1 MSIRVERQH
10 GRYVAVPKAVIDDP
24 RLSFRA
30 KGLLITLLAQVDD
43 HTSNT
48 DRFADVAREGTDG
61 MKSVLK
67 ELEGA
72 GYYRR
77 LEERDVDGTSRVTE
91 VFFEL
96 SCKPL
101 LEAHD
106 EDLPRDGEPTE
117 RGAPQ
122 TSSDGETQPP
132 PPAERIIDQL
142 NELRERSWEWMRY
155 TPLSAR
161 YAKNLEHIS
170 GRLSDGY
177 SEQDLILVLEY
188 IAAVDGGK
196 EESRKYFD
204 CVTPFN
210 TKNFERN
217 LAMARE
223 WEARGRPSVRGS
235 GSLQAAHGHDPEIYE
250 KRVRGGTT

>member
-1 MSIRVERQH
+1 MRVRIERQL
-10 GRYVAVPKAVIDDP
+10 GRYVAVPKAVIDDS

-30 KGLLITLLAQVDD
+30 KGLLIYLLAQVDD
-43 HTSNT
+43 RASEIG
-48 DRFADVAREGTDG
+48 RLADIPGEGADG

-67 ELEGA
+67 ELEDA

-77 LEERDVDGTSRVTE
+77 LEERGVDGTTCVTE

-96 SCKPL
+96 SCRPL
-101 LEAHD
+101 LETQD
-106 EDLPRDGEPTE
+106 NDLPLEGEPAERRAQRTSTE
-117 RGAPQ
+117 
-122 TSSDGETQPP
+122 GETRPQ

-142 NELRERSWEWMRY
+142 NAIRKRSWEWIRY

-161 YAKNLEHIS
+161 YAKNLEHIN
-170 GRLSDGY
+170 GRLTDGY

-223 WEARGRPSVRGS
+223 WEARGRRTRGRKRPGTSRGKDYYLRRNEES
-235 GSLQAAHGHDPEIYE
+235 G
-250 KRVRGGTT
+250 